1 MIRNDIHLNQEHVPS
16 LPGPR
21 PGPPHP
27 LQESLPIV
35 FGRDLVPGQQFSQI
49 KFHWVDTWPGDPGV
63 GFWWRERS
71 ARKCGTWY
79 GAEMIIH
86 TKSQEQC
93 SIDYLKLMVLS
104 TCGRQTWPHWVPR
117 GFFYSRPSR
126 LHGASNVVTWTSNTL
141 VASWQVW
148 LSQGQ
153 VHSSVIAGR
162 PQGRYYQP
170 LVDNRPFCLNG
181 RYSWFCG
188 RSYIKMVD
196 VSSKSLRMEVAV
208 MPLV

>member
-1 MIRNDIHLNQEHVPS
+1 MIRNGIHLNQEHVPS

-35 FGRDLVPGQQFSQI
+35 FGRDLVPGQQFSQT
-49 KFHWVDTWPGDPGV
+49 KFHWIDTWPDDPGV

-71 ARKCGTWY
+71 AHKCGTWHE
-79 GAEMIIH
+79 AEMIKQ

-126 LHGASNVVTWTSNTL
+126 LHGASNAATWTPNTL
-141 VASWQVW
+141 VASW

-153 VHSSVIAGR
+153 VHSSVIGTMVC
-162 PQGRYYQP
+162 PTHHKK
-170 LVDNRPFCLNG
+170 VFSHLNW
-181 RYSWFCG
+181 SC
-188 RSYIKMVD
+188 ST
-196 VSSKSLRMEVAV
+196 SLLQMLHSTFTRLA
-208 MPLV
+208 